1 MIVEIAIGIVS
12 LIIMLGLLI
21 GYIGERRELKLMT
34 NRYIKA
40 SLESHVLKK
49 SVEKF
54 AEENTTLRF
63 SDNQEFVKFLSDSRD
78 MAFGY
83 IEDVQAKIVTL
94 KDSMK
99 AGDPVIVNES
109 INALI
114 DMLPKE
120 DIPNN

>member
-1 MIVEIAIGIVS
+1 MIVEIAIGVVS

-40 SLESHVLKK
+40 SLESYVFKK
-49 SVEKF
+49 NLDKI
-54 AEENTTLRF
+54 AEENVTLRF

-78 MAFGY
+78 MAFEY